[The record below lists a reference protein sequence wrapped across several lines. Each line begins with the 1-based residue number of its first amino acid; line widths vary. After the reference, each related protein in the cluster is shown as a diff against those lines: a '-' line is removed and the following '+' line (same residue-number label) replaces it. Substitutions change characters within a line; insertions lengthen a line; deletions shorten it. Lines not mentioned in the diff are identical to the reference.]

1 MNTSPNAFCTACGGA
16 LSAGDTFCGRC
27 GVALPAAQTGAV
39 TLGSTTSSASEPAV
53 DTSAVPSPPAV
64 APIMPT
70 PNLPVVY
77 ASFMQRVAASLVDLG
92 IVFAAFM
99 AISFG
104 IGLVVYAVMP
114 ASDGDRFIDSMSEAA
129 YSAVFLIIWMIYRPV
144 LWQVRDGQ
152 SFGQA
157 LAKIRVR
164 TEEEERMSFANG
176 LGRQGATGALYV
188 FFWPILMAIDV
199 LWMTWDKS
207 GQRQT
212 LHDKIANTIV
222 VQAKTK
228 DAR

>member
-1 MNTSPNAFCTACGGA
+1 MTNSPNAFCSACGGA

-27 GVALPAAQTGAV
+27 GVALPAAPTGAV
-39 TLGSTTSSASEPAV
+39 TLGSTTSLASEQAV
-53 DTSAVPSPPAV
+53 DTSAAPSSPAAVPIA
-64 APIMPT
+64 PT

-77 ASFMQRVAASLVDLG
+77 ASFMQRVAASLVDFG

-99 AISFG
+99 AASFG

-114 ASDGDRFIDSMSEAA
+114 ASDGDRFIDSMSEVA
-129 YSAVFLIIWMIYRPV
+129 YSAIFLIIWMIYRPL

-176 LGRQGATGALYV
+176 LGRQAATGALYA

-207 GQRQT
+207 GQHQT

-222 VQAKTK
+222 VQAPGKAHT
-228 DAR
+228 